1 MSKKKVSFGMML
13 LCLVFVLG
21 LGLNVNMKTAQAV
34 TKKQV
39 KTKISTLKKDIKSLK
54 KQYNKAVAQEK
65 KQRNGVTSIFG
76 DVISFNPFVVYDTL
90 TKSYYWVT
98 NPNKMSRFL
107 YTASGSLKLTGK
119 YKKYE
124 GHTCAVGRAVSVSR
138 KAPKIKEKI
147 EKKQQAL
154 SENQNALKD
163 RVDFEEST
171 FVLTAGTKASLNWSW
186 RYSGKYNNL
195 KWKSS
200 KPNIASVNSSG
211 MVAAKKVGTVTISA
225 TSSLSKKVAKCKVKV
240 VKKQDEEQEQSGLKI
255 YKDFGSSDSKTEV
268 KNDDYFTMTK
278 GDSFWLDFVY
288 NGKHV
293 DAHDVDI
300 TFVSVEDSDTTV
312 LMGAYDGERAR
323 FDAVAVGGYI
333 IEITYEDV
341 EMVFGVIVEPSY

>member
-1 MSKKKVSFGMML
+1 MSKKKVSFGMVL

-54 KQYNKAVAQEK
+54 KQYNKTVAQEK

-76 DVISFNPFVVYDTL
+76 DVISFNPFVVYDTI

-154 SENQNALKD
+154 SENQNSLKD
-163 RVDFEEST
+163 RVDFAKST
-171 FVLTAGTKASLNWSW
+171 FVLTAGTKESLDWSW

-200 KPNIASVNSSG
+200 KPNIASVNSYG
-211 MVAAKKVGTVTISA
+211 MVAAKKVGTVTISV

-240 VKKQDEEQEQSGLKI
+240 VKKEEKEKTGLKV
-255 YKDFGSSDSKTEV
+255 YKDSGSGTDKTEV
-268 KNDDYFTMTK
+268 KNE
-278 GDSFWLDFVY
+278 DSVYMKRGETFWLSFVY
-288 NGKHV
+288 DGEYV
-293 DAHDVDI
+293 DIHDVDI
-300 TFVSVEDSDTTV
+300 TFVSSDGSDTTV
-312 LMGAYDGERAR
+312 LMGAYDGDKIQ
-323 FDAVAVGGYI
+323 FDAVTTGVCGVVVTYKD
-333 IEITYEDV
+333 IEMYFI
-341 EMVFGVIVEPSY
+341 VIAESY